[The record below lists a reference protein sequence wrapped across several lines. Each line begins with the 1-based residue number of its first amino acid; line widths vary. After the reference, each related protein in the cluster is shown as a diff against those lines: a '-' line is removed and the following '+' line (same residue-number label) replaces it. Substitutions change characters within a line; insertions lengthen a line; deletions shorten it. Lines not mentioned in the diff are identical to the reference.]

1 MALLLLCDV
10 IVSEV
15 LLYSSVLQRV
25 HVATI
30 LVAVGLIFVGLLL
43 KSVSEFLAFYVL
55 EKLITGALAY
65 HL

>member
-15 LLYSSVLQRV
+15 LLYSSVPQRV

-55 EKLITGALAY
+55 EI
-65 HL
+65 